1 MRFALRTALLA
12 LSFAIGTWILGWW
25 AVPLFSAIA
34 AVLARNVRHQA
45 TAAALAAAAAWA
57 ALLAWSATQGSVWSF
72 GGIAGGTM
80 GLSGLTL
87 ILATLVFPAALAWIT
102 TVVVQLVTRGNPVT
116 N

>member
-1 MRFALRTALLA
+1 MRFALRAALLA

-45 TAAALAAAAAWA
+45 MAAALGAAVAWA
-57 ALLAWSATQGSVWSF
+57 GLLAWSATQGSVWSF
-72 GGIAGGTM
+72 GGLAGGAM
-80 GLSGLTL
+80 GLSGFTL
-87 ILATLVFPAALAWIT
+87 VLATLIFPAALAWVT
-102 TVVVQLVTRGNPVT
+102 TVVVQLLARGKPVT